1 MQTKYIIIIA
11 VVIVVILIGILV
23 GVGMRGP
30 VAGGSVGVVEI
41 TNIIY
46 SPKHIVQELKNFG
59 DDPSIKAIILR
70 INSPGGVV
78 AASQEI
84 YDMVKRQQEKKP
96 IISSME
102 SVAASGAYYIALP
115 SDVIVANPGTITGSI
130 GVIME
135 WPVLEKLLQKVG
147 IEFEII
153 KSKEHKDIG
162 SAYRRMNE
170 KERQLMQGVVTDV
183 YDQFVTVTSEHRN
196 LPIDSVMKF
205 ADGRIFTGSQAKEL
219 GFIDTLGS
227 FETAVDI
234 AGSMVGI
241 ERPHLVYPPKRM
253 SLIDLF
259 VQPMEHVTLPKL
271 YFLWR

>member
-11 VVIVVILIGILV
+11 VAIAVIMIGFMV
-23 GVGMRGP
+23 GIGMRGP
-30 VAGGSVGVVEI
+30 IAGGNIGVIEVN
-41 TNIIY
+41 NIIY
-46 SPKHIVQELKNFG
+46 TPKYIVEDLKNFG

-84 YDMVKRQQEKKP
+84 YDAVKRQQEKKP
-96 IISSME
+96 VVASME

-115 SDVIVANPGTITGSI
+115 SDVIIANPGTATGSI

-135 WPVLEKLLQKVG
+135 WPVLEKLMQKLG
-147 IEFEII
+147 IEFEVI

-162 SAYRRMNE
+162 SAYRRLDTE
-170 KERQLMQGVVTDV
+170 ERQLMQDVVTDV
-183 YDQFVTVTSEHRN
+183 YNQFVRVTSEHRN
-196 LPIDSVMKF
+196 MPVDSVMKY

-227 FETAVDI
+227 FEFAVDL
-234 AGSMVGI
+234 AGDMVEI
-241 ERPHLVYPPKRM
+241 EEPRLVYPAKRL
-253 SLIDLF
+253 SLVDIFLG
-259 VQPMEHVTLPKL
+259 PMENLTLPKL